1 MLAGS
6 PHDDRLGGETGGP
19 GAAHVIFAP
28 RPPAE
33 PTDPGVEEEEQAGC
47 VAARNVEFLIDDSG
61 SMELTDPQLLRRTA
75 TELLISKPRNAGEV
89 LGAYEFGSVGTQVF
103 APQVIEPRGPGSN
116 QPALFELLAKSVGA
130 DNGGTN
136 YNAAFE
142 GVASDNPGAQAR
154 IFLTDGEHNE
164 GEYIEGHRGGPPTY
178 VIGLGIGRRGD
189 AARRLVRIAEDTGG
203 RYYAGVTA
211 QNLQPVLN
219 RIDSRLNCDVQ
230 LDSDVDTLTELEPVD
245 STEAP
250 LDEGAYSYDVD
261 VMWGEDEDTV
271 VPESLTLL
279 DDEGEELEKLGSKT
293 LRRALARPGRT
304 LRVGDLRVRV
314 QRRPTFFGLRLSGV
328 RASRLAV
335 EYRLTK
341 SQGTGARVT
350 AQVTQ
355 SRRRN

>member
-1 MLAGS
+1 M
-6 PHDDRLGGETGGP
+6 
-19 GAAHVIFAP
+19 IFAP

-164 GEYIEGHRGGPPTY
+164 GEYIDGHRGGPPTY

-189 AARRLVRIAEDTGG
+189 AARRLARIAEDTGG

-230 LDSDVDTLTELEPVD
+230 LDSDVDTLTEARARRLDRGAARRGRLLLRRRRDVGRGRGHGRAREPDAARRRGGGAREARLQDPAPRARPSRPDAARRRLARPRAAPADVLRPAPQRRPRFAARGRVPVD
-245 STEAP
+245 QVAGDRGARDRAGHAIAP
-250 LDEGAYSYDVD
+250 QE
-261 VMWGEDEDTV
+261 
-271 VPESLTLL
+271 
-279 DDEGEELEKLGSKT
+279 
-293 LRRALARPGRT
+293 LARPGEHEPLQQDEREQQQH
-304 LRVGDLRVRV
+304 R
-314 QRRPTFFGLRLSGV
+314 
-328 RASRLAV
+328 
-335 EYRLTK
+335 
-341 SQGTGARVT
+341 
-350 AQVTQ
+350 
-355 SRRRN
+355 